1 MRNNIDRRALLRRA
15 GTLATAAAAISTL
28 PALASTAR
36 DPLEDISAALDASI
50 ERSCA
55 VANAI
60 DEAEEAAREA
70 GFQIDRAPMT
80 VGYNACISAECV
92 ERSAAEAG
100 FSPERTRELVGVW
113 QDRERERQAQRKAA
127 GLIPLD
133 EAEIT
138 EREEWERLARL
149 LIDTP
154 AVAVAGIAVK
164 LRRIAAMADDG
175 WSEQIA
181 DLARS
186 ALRDTEQLAGSF
198 VSA

>member
-1 MRNNIDRRALLRRA
+1 
-15 GTLATAAAAISTL
+15 
-28 PALASTAR
+28 
-36 DPLEDISAALDASI
+36 
-50 ERSCA
+50 
-55 VANAI
+55 
-60 DEAEEAAREA
+60 
-70 GFQIDRAPMT
+70 MT